1 MFKIV
6 TKPVSDG
13 EILLQKCFVI
23 NVCILIL
30 NQNSAYQHLELFF
43 NFHQGNVLVACGFM
57 CDDLDLEI
65 LDLIDT
71 KMNYDDVFKD
81 WNIQGRFLGPTCGIL
96 KNKKQE
102 ERFVICGGKSPYGI
116 DIYPASYSTCIVLE
130 SSTKQFCKSFDLL
143 ADRAIISSV
152 QLNEN
157 TLWVTGGCGRLG
169 EIDWRTITEQKS
181 TEFISLDEPPVKG
194 PDLPLTIIGH
204 SIVKV
209 DSKTI
214 YIIGG
219 KYMYKEN
226 VFMKDTWI
234 CDPTNNF
241 KFKKGPCMNMARNQG
256 ISCAKMKIGGN
267 IFVVAVG
274 VTYHRYNPGPL
285 GGGIC
290 EDDQPIDSV
299 ELLDTSN
306 LEKGWTIGN

>member
-1 MFKIV
+1 MV
-6 TKPVSDG
+6 
-13 EILLQKCFVI
+13 
-23 NVCILIL
+23 
-30 NQNSAYQHLELFF
+30 
-43 NFHQGNVLVACGFM
+43 
-57 CDDLDLEI
+57 DDLDLEI

-71 KMNYDDVFKD
+71 KMNYNDVFKD
-81 WNIQGRFLGPTCGIL
+81 WKLENQRLILGPTCGIL

-204 SIVKV
+204 SMVKV

-214 YIIGG
+214 YIVGG
-219 KYMYKEN
+219 KYMYNEN

-256 ISCAKMKIGGN
+256 ISCAKMKIDN
-267 IFVVAVG
+267 KNFLVAV
-274 VTYHRYNPGPL
+274 HHEPNNPGYLPRYSVEEVPL
-285 GGGIC
+285 H
-290 EDDQPIDSV
+290 EKPIDSV

-306 LEKGWTIGN
+306 PEKGWIIGMYGIIFLKCCLN

>member
-1 MFKIV
+1 M
-6 TKPVSDG
+6 
-13 EILLQKCFVI
+13 
-23 NVCILIL
+23 
-30 NQNSAYQHLELFF
+30 
-43 NFHQGNVLVACGFM
+43 
-57 CDDLDLEI
+57 
-65 LDLIDT
+65 
-71 KMNYDDVFKD
+71 
-81 WNIQGRFLGPTCGIL
+81 
-96 KNKKQE
+96 
-102 ERFVICGGKSPYGI
+102 
-116 DIYPASYSTCIVLE
+116 
-130 SSTKQFCKSFDLL
+130 L

-204 SIVKV
+204 SMVKV

-214 YIIGG
+214 YIIGARHG
-219 KYMYKEN
+219 QEPHFTKE
-226 VFMKDTWI
+226 TWI
-234 CDPTNNF
+234 FDPTNNF
-241 KFKKGPCMNMARNQG
+241 KMKKGPCMKKARNQG
-256 ISCAKMKIGGN
+256 ISCAKMKIGGK

-274 VTYHRYNPGPL
+274 VTYHRHNPGPL

-306 LEKGWTIGN
+306 LEKGWRIGN